1 MVNTEEFIKRL
12 EIILDYYSLNASAF
26 ADKIGVQR
34 SSLSH
39 LLSGRNKPSL
49 DFILKILDVFPDV
62 DLYWILNGKGSF
74 PKNDDAMPQQES
86 KQEMEIK
93 PNPISITNEPLLPD
107 DLFSKENYINKENK
121 VNPKK
126 EEIQNMTN
134 GSSSLEVEK
143 IVFFYTNGTFKEFK
157 PN

>member
-1 MVNTEEFIKRL
+1 MVNIDDFVKRL
-12 EIILDYYSLNASAF
+12 ETLLEYYNLNASSF

-49 DFILKILDVFPDV
+49 DFILKILEVFPEV

-74 PKNDDAMPQQES
+74 PKTISNNNVIETPPAILNSE
-86 KQEMEIK
+86 
-93 PNPISITNEPLLPD
+93 PISGN
-107 DLFSKENYINKENK
+107 LFSTIPETKTITPTVE
-121 VNPKK
+121 VKK
-126 EEIQNMTN
+126 IDQLPQSISN
-134 GSSSLEVEK
+134 EVEK
-143 IVFFYTNGTFKEFK
+143 IVFFYKDGTFKEFK

>member
-1 MVNTEEFIKRL
+1 MVNIDDFVKRL
-12 EIILDYYSLNASAF
+12 ETLLEYYNLNASSF

-49 DFILKILDVFPDV
+49 DFILKILEVFPEV

-74 PKNDDAMPQQES
+74 PKT
-86 KQEMEIK
+86 
-93 PNPISITNEPLLPD
+93 ISNNNVIETPPAILNSEPTSGN
-107 DLFSKENYINKENK
+107 LFSTIPEAKTITPPTVEVKKINQLPQSISN
-121 VNPKK
+121 
-126 EEIQNMTN
+126 
-134 GSSSLEVEK
+134 EVEK
-143 IVFFYTNGTFKEFK
+143 IVFFYKDGTFKEFK

>member
-74 PKNDDAMPQQES
+74 PKNDEIMAVQES
-86 KQEMEIK
+86 KQQKEIR
-93 PNPISITNEPLLPD
+93 PNTPSPISETLLSEN
-107 DLFSKENYINKENK
+107 LFSQENLTKRENKEN
-121 VNPKK
+121 PKK
-126 EEIQNMTN
+126 GEIQNVVTD
-134 GSSSLEVEK
+134 SLSDEVVK
-143 IVFFYTNGTFKEFK
+143 IVFFYKNGTFKEFK

>member
-12 EIILDYYSLNASAF
+12 EVILDYYSLNASAF

-74 PKNDDAMPQQES
+74 PKNNDTIQMQEEKQQ
-86 KQEMEIK
+86 KEITASSSDE
-93 PNPISITNEPLLPD
+93 INEPLLPQN
-107 DLFSKENYINKENK
+107 LFSKENDTNQDKK

-126 EEIQNMTN
+126 EEIQNVTARAL
-134 GSSSLEVEK
+134 SEEVEK
-143 IVFFYTNGTFKEFK
+143 IVFFYKDGTFKEFK

>member
-12 EIILDYYSLNASAF
+12 EVILDYYSLNASAF

-74 PKNDDAMPQQES
+74 PKNNDTIQMQEEKQQ
-86 KQEMEIK
+86 KEITASSSDE
-93 PNPISITNEPLLPD
+93 INEPLLPQN
-107 DLFSKENYINKENK
+107 LFSKENDTNQDKK

-126 EEIQNMTN
+126 EEIQNVAARAL
-134 GSSSLEVEK
+134 SEEVEK
-143 IVFFYTNGTFKEFK
+143 IVFFYKDGTFKEFK